1 MQHAPE
7 RGSAGIAMKERSS
20 QGIIR
25 SAIDVKLW
33 AEKTPSV
40 EQVRP
45 KHCPCC
51 GAASRP
57 IGGSV
62 VLQGHGTRER
72 QIWGPLSVGA
82 SSQVSLIQ
90 VRRYRCMRCQ
100 TVVTVAPAEVL
111 HKRLYG
117 ASVIALALAL
127 FGLVYLSPWQ
137 TRQRV
142 SPWQVVG
149 DSSHGRWRT
158 LKRWCQA
165 AVQGRLWRSVK
176 GRVAEGPMRQVAH
189 RCASTLAGYALP
201 SPQPVPLVVQVF
213 HGAARAA

>member
-1 MQHAPE
+1 
-7 RGSAGIAMKERSS
+7 MKERSS

-25 SAIDVKLW
+25 SALDVKSWSQKL
-33 AEKTPSV
+33 PSV

-51 GAASRP
+51 GAASSP
-57 IGGSV
+57 IGGRV
-62 VLQGHGTRER
+62 VLQGHGVRER
-72 QIWGPLSVGA
+72 QVWGPPRVGA
-82 SSQVSLIQ
+82 SPQVQVLQ
-90 VRRYRCMRCQ
+90 VRRYRCLSCQ
-100 TVVTVAPAEVL
+100 AVVTVAPAEVL

-117 ASVIALALAL
+117 ASAIALALAL
-127 FGLVYLSPWQ
+127 FGLVLLSPWQ

-149 DSSHGRWRT
+149 ASAHGRWQT
-158 LKRWCQA
+158 LKRWCRA
-165 AVQGRLWRSVK
+165 AVEGRLWQSVR
-176 GRVAEGPMRQVAH
+176 GRVAEGPVRQVAH
-189 RCASTLAGYALP
+189 RCASALSGYAVP